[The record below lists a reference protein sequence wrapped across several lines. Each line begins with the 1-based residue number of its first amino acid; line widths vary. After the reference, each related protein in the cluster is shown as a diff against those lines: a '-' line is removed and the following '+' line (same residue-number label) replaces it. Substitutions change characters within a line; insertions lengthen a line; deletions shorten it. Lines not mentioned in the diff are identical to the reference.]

1 MDHIDSKILSLLH
14 ENARIPISEMSRM
27 IVMSQPAV
35 TERLRK
41 LEDQGIITGYRTE
54 LSPEKLGKLTTSF
67 VLFRTNR
74 CKDFLAF
81 SETSPEIIDLY
92 RISGEY
98 NYMMK
103 VLTESTS
110 SLAQF
115 LDTCN
120 AFGFSMP
127 LIVLSTEY
135 EDRSLIASIQTVE

>member
-1 MDHIDSKILSLLH
+1 MDHIDSKILSVLH

-27 IVMSQPAV
+27 IAMSQPAV

-41 LEDQGIITGYRTE
+41 LEDQGIITGYRAD
-54 LSPEKLGKLTTSF
+54 LSPQKLGKHTTSF
-67 VLFRTNR
+67 VLFRTNS

-98 NYMMK
+98 NYLMK
-103 VLTESTS
+103 VLTESTT

-115 LDTCN
+115 LDSCN
-120 AFGFSMP
+120 TFGFSMP

-135 EDRSLIASIQTVE
+135 EDRSLIAAIETVE